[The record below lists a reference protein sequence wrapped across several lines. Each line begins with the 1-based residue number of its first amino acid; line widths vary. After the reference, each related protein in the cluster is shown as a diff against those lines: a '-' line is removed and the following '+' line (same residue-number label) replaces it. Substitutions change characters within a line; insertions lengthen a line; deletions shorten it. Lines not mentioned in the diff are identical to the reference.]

1 MFWKWKCLQCG
12 NRISPIRYWRTRS
25 EFCRDEHAKAYLDRI
40 LECLLE
46 EPVRQ
51 ERAPVQSLPSWL
63 PAEGAAN
70 ARQATVIGTARENR
84 SSEEALKAILDRN
97 ESKGSANK
105 GNAKKKISRK
115 KQRRRPMTAAQ
126 RKAISKRMKA
136 YWAEKKRVQ
145 KSGPVPLEI
154 RPSRPAE
161 PMMPQLKRPIPFY
174 TEKAG

>member
-1 MFWKWKCLQCG
+1 MFWKWKCLLCG

-25 EFCRDEHAKAYLDRI
+25 EFCRDEHGKAYLDRI

-46 EPVRQ
+46 EPARQ
-51 ERAPVQSLPSWL
+51 ERAPIQSLPSWL

-70 ARQATVIGTARENR
+70 ARQATVIEKARENR

-97 ESKGSANK
+97 QSKGSANK
-105 GNAKKKISRK
+105 GKAKKKTARK
-115 KQRRRPMTAAQ
+115 KRRRPMTAAQ

-136 YWAEKKRVQ
+136 YWAEKK
-145 KSGPVPLEI
+145 KAPKPAPVPVEI
-154 RPSRPAE
+154 RPSRPTA